1 MLECHCLWECLF
13 EVCSGP
19 ERGLCV
25 GVIPRVALEWAL
37 LGGCWWA
44 GGGAGDGDV
53 AWPAGTLVCTLWTG
67 FRVVWI
73 FEL

>member
-44 GGGAGDGDV
+44 GGGAGDV
-53 AWPAGTLVCTLWTG
+53 AWHWTKLACG
-67 FRVVWI
+67 YVVGWVPCRVD
-73 FEL
+73 L